1 MADYVE
7 LARYLLVAG
16 GSYTKAVPIG
26 AATVVEL
33 QVVNLSGSANV
44 AMEWSADE
52 SNWRTLKTEA
62 AGAGITSL
70 TTPTGMTSGWL
81 RVGFSVDFG
90 SPLILRAIASLFVPD
105 IGAAGAGGP
114 VPPAPPIG

>member
-1 MADYVE
+1 
-7 LARYLLVAG
+7 
-16 GSYTKAVPIG
+16 
-26 AATVVEL
+26 
-33 QVVNLSGSANV
+33 
-44 AMEWSADE
+44 
-52 SNWRTLKTEA
+52 
-62 AGAGITSL
+62 
-70 TTPTGMTSGWL
+70 MTSGWL